1 MISDFQEISFQQKYK
16 IFNIRIFCSPD
27 ILIIEPETHG
37 CRLKIL
43 EAMFEL
49 NILFKCKSSS
59 EEFIL

>member
-1 MISDFQEISFQQKYK
+1 MILNFQEITFQQKYK
-16 IFNIRIFCSPD
+16 IFDIRIFWQPD
-27 ILIIEPETHG
+27 MSILEPETHG

-49 NILFKCKSSS
+49 NNLFKCKSSS

>member
-1 MISDFQEISFQQKYK
+1 MS
-16 IFNIRIFCSPD
+16 
-27 ILIIEPETHG
+27 ILEPETHG

-49 NILFKCKSSS
+49 NNLFKCKSSS